1 MTKQKPAKR
10 SRKIGAIDSSPFDA
24 PNPKQF
30 SANASILP
38 CILYFPCTIWSTLPP
53 TFKVATDQTEV
64 SQTV

>member
-10 SRKIGAIDSSPFDA
+10 FRKIGAIDSSPFDA

-38 CILYFPCTIWSTLPP
+38 CILYFPCTVWFPNSN
-53 TFKVATDQTEV
+53 VVNDQTEV